1 MEIRQLEYLVLLA
14 EELNFTRAAAR
25 GNVAQ
30 PALSRQIGKLEAELG
45 LPLVDR
51 TTRRVTLTPAGEE
64 LVVRARR
71 ILAELE
77 GARAVAR
84 DATRLL
90 GGRVALGVTQTPGSV
105 DVPAVLAAFHARHP
119 DVELAVR
126 EDLSVALADR
136 LRADELDLAIISGI
150 GATARRGLTL
160 EPLARDDL
168 LLVVAPDHR
177 LAARKTVRLSELR
190 DERFVAFP
198 PGATIRETVEAAA
211 AAAGFAPRVLFE
223 STEPTRT
230 RALVAHGL
238 GVAVLPRPDT
248 ERPGPR
254 VTALPFRDG
263 PLFHDLSVAV
273 RAGRRLSPAASAFVA
288 LVVSSAGGR
297 GGA

>member
-64 LVVRARR
+64 LVGRARR
-71 ILAELE
+71 ILDELAA
-77 GARAVAR
+77 ARSVAR

-90 GGRVALGVTQTPGSV
+90 GGRVTLGVTPTPGSV
-105 DVPAVLAAFHARHP
+105 DVPALLAAFHAAHP

-136 LRADELDLAIISGI
+136 LRADELDLAIVSGI

-160 EPLARDDL
+160 ETLARDDL

-177 LAARKTVRLSELR
+177 LATRGAVRLSELR

-198 PGATIRETVEAAA
+198 PGATIRETVETAAA
-211 AAAGFAPRVLFE
+211 TAGFAPRVSFE

-230 RALVAHGL
+230 RALVAHRL

-248 ERPGPR
+248 ERPGPH
-254 VTALPFRDG
+254 VTALPFRAT
-263 PLFHDLSVAV
+263 PLHHELAIAV
-273 RAGRRLSPAASAFVA
+273 RASRRLSPAAAAFLA
-288 LVVSSAGGR
+288 SLR
-297 GGA
+297 G